1 MQRPGRAG
9 SAHGLG
15 RDVRSFAVKHHLVIM
30 AAGTGGHI
38 MPGLAVAREM
48 QSRGWSVSW
57 LGTTHGMENKLVPPS
72 GLKLDTIRFSG
83 LRGKGL
89 LHTATGGLRLLKAF
103 WDCRRILKA
112 RAANAV
118 LGMGGYVCFPGGLMA
133 SWLNKPLV
141 LVNADAALLLSNKS
155 LLPLADC
162 VAVGFPG
169 GAAAAVKNAVVTGNP
184 VRAEIENTAP
194 PEQRYAGRRGP
205 LRLLV
210 VGGSLGAQVLNQTLP
225 AALAAMP
232 AHQRPAVVHQTGAGQ
247 ADAVRADY
255 AQRGLQAEVLPFLDD
270 MPRRLADCDLMVCR
284 AGAITVSEL
293 CAAGVPAVLVPLV
306 VSTTSHQRDNATWLA
321 GQGGAIHLPQKDLD
335 AAALAA
341 TLQALTRDQL
351 LAMAQKARSLAQP
364 RAAAR
369 VADEIEKW
377 VRP

>member
-1 MQRPGRAG
+1 
-9 SAHGLG
+9 
-15 RDVRSFAVKHHLVIM
+15 
-30 AAGTGGHI
+30 
-38 MPGLAVAREM
+38 
-48 QSRGWSVSW
+48 
-57 LGTTHGMENKLVPPS
+57 
-72 GLKLDTIRFSG
+72 
-83 LRGKGL
+83 
-89 LHTATGGLRLLKAF
+89 
-103 WDCRRILKA
+103 
-112 RAANAV
+112 
-118 LGMGGYVCFPGGLMA
+118 
-133 SWLNKPLV
+133 
-141 LVNADAALLLSNKS
+141 
-155 LLPLADC
+155 
-162 VAVGFPG
+162 
-169 GAAAAVKNAVVTGNP
+169 
-184 VRAEIENTAP
+184 
-194 PEQRYAGRRGP
+194 
-205 LRLLV
+205 
-210 VGGSLGAQVLNQTLP
+210 
-225 AALAAMP
+225 MP
-232 AHQRPAVVHQTGAGQ
+232 AHQRPAVVHQTGAAQ

>member
-1 MQRPGRAG
+1 MR
-9 SAHGLG
+9 
-15 RDVRSFAVKHHLVIM
+15 HLVIM

-38 MPGLAVAREM
+38 MPGLAAAREM

-57 LGTTHGMENKLVPPS
+57 LGTSHGMENKLVPPESES
-72 GLKLDTIRFSG
+72 GIPMDTITFSG

-89 LHTATGGLRLLKAF
+89 LHAATGGLRLLKAF

-155 LLPLADC
+155 LLPVADR

-169 GAAAAVKNAVVTGNP
+169 GGAAQVKNAVVTGNP
-184 VRAEIENTAP
+184 VRAEIEAIAAP
-194 PEQRYAGRRGP
+194 EARYAGRSGP

-225 AALAAMP
+225 AAIAALP
-232 AHQRPAVVHQTGAGQ
+232 ANQRPHIVHQTGAAQ
-247 ADAVRADY
+247 ADAAKADY
-255 AQRGLQAEVLPFLDD
+255 AARGVQAEVLPFIAN
-270 MPRRLADCDLMVCR
+270 MAQRLSDCDLMVCR

-306 VSTTSHQRDNATWLA
+306 VSTTSHQRDNAAWLA
-321 GQGGAIHLPQKDLD
+321 GQGGAVHLPQSELT
-335 AAALAA
+335 AERLAA
-341 TLQALTRDQL
+341 ELSGLTRERL
-351 LAMAQKARSLAQP
+351 LAMAQKARALAQP

-369 VADEIEKW
+369 VADEIERL
-377 VRP
+377 VAQP